1 MKEAMFYEK
10 LQKMKVKCFLC
21 EHHCI
26 INDGK
31 RGICGVRENTGGTLY
46 SLVYGKLISMNIDPI
61 EKKPLFHFYPGST
74 SMSVATAG
82 CNFKCKH
89 CQNYEISQYPRK
101 HTSIPGENVS
111 PEQVVN
117 AAVKAGCKSISYT
130 YTEPTIFFEFAYDCA
145 RLAHERGIK
154 NVFVSNG
161 YTSPEAVKKIAP
173 YLDGND
179 IDLKGSD
186 EFYRNICGARLKPVL
201 DTITLMKELG
211 VWVEVTTLIIPSHND
226 SEESL
231 TSIIE
236 FIKSVDT
243 AIPWHVSQFYPTFE
257 LLDQPRTPVETLRWA
272 REKGLKKGLKYVY
285 EGNVPGEG
293 GENTYCPEC
302 GELLIERFGYQIV
315 QHKIEKGIC
324 FKCLQVIDGIW
335 L

>member
-1 MKEAMFYEK
+1 MFYEK

-21 EHHCI
+21 VHHCS

-31 RGICGVRENTGGTLY
+31 RGICGVRENTGGILY

-74 SMSVATAG
+74 SMSIATAG

-101 HTSIPGENVS
+101 HTNIPGENVS

-117 AAVKAGCKSISYT
+117 AAVRAGCKSISYT

-161 YTSPEAVKKIAP
+161 YTSPEAVKEIAP